1 MNGII
6 RGIITLVNHSGILR
20 ITMGSARLFC
30 DSCHWKSQGK
40 VSIRDIPGM
49 LGMTCPRCGA
59 IVITDHDVETA
70 RWLMNNLMMDAGPKG
85 NDGITVNSRE
95 L

>member
-20 ITMGSARLFC
+20 ITVGSARLFC
-30 DSCHWKSQGK
+30 DSCHWKSQGR
-40 VSIRDIPGM
+40 VGIRDIP
-49 LGMTCPRCGA
+49 GMTCPRCGA

-70 RWLMNNLMMDAGPKG
+70 RWLMGNLMMDADPRG